1 MTIRTRSTFAI
12 VLWTAG
18 ATGALAGQTR
28 GAAPAA
34 SGIRPQIECS
44 AMADKT
50 VPASAIALPTKG
62 AVVTTARLEPGS
74 GPVAVKNNFIP
85 EHCFIRGAIKP
96 VDPKAPDINFG
107 IAIPTVWNQQ
117 AWHIAGNGGDG
128 FIPLLTRLARGMAG
142 SPIGPLDPP
151 HTAFPITQGFATFGD
166 DSGHLGGGF
175 PWNIRRDFTPL
186 PPPGRPGSN
195 VPPGEGG
202 PLPGLGAITAPPYVD
217 NDEAYRNFG
226 YEHIKK
232 AHDAVLFLMQQMYG
246 VRPTRLYYAGE
257 SQGGRAALMAATR
270 YPEDYD
276 GVIASVPIAYYTG
289 RLLAGMQ
296 RTKLQLA
303 PGAWVPPVKIRAVRD
318 EILRQCDTLDGLA
331 DGVIN
336 NYYECQRRFD
346 GTDTP
351 QPFARLR
358 CPDGKDTGPDC
369 LSDAQLAAIT
379 GAHAPT
385 PLGFALAN
393 GETDAVGTPVAQEI
407 MVNASFEA
415 PGGFAYPVL
424 QAAPTT
430 IEAGEFGQRY
440 PGKTFDFVN
449 KPFKEYQQEIQAMS
463 AIVDAPADLAKLLA
477 SKTKFILHTAASDYT
492 VNGRGSMRFYDEVV
506 KRHGQAAIDRSVRH
520 YVTPNGEHGSIGH
533 SATTGTDQPHYADL
547 MMALRTWVEKGTAPD
562 SLVQTLEEIYPP
574 YTVLRSRP
582 LCRYPQYPKYK
593 GSGNIGEAQSY
604 SCAMPQVAT
613 RTTSAAR

>member
-1 MTIRTRSTFAI
+1 MRIYRRATFTVTLW
-12 VLWTAG
+12 VLG
-18 ATGALAGQTR
+18 ASAALAGQSS
-28 GAAPAA
+28 GAAPL
-34 SGIRPQIECS
+34 SNGIRPKVACA
-44 AMADKT
+44 AMDGEM

-74 GPVAVKNNFIP
+74 GAVAVKNNFIP

-96 VDPKAPDINFG
+96 IDPKAPDINFG
-107 IAIPTVWNQQ
+107 LAIPTVWNQQ

-128 FIPLLTRLARGMAG
+128 FIPLLTTLARGMAG

-151 HTAFPITQGFATFGD
+151 HTPFPITQGFATFGD

-186 PPPGRPGSN
+186 SPPGRPGSN
-195 VPPGEGG
+195 VPGEGG
-202 PLPGLGAITAPPYVD
+202 PLPAGGAITAPPFMN

-226 YEHIKK
+226 HEHIKK
-232 AHDAVLFLMQQMYG
+232 AHDAVLFLIQEMYG

-270 YPEDYD
+270 YPQDYD

-289 RLLAGMQ
+289 RLLAGIQ
-296 RTKLQLA
+296 RAKLQLA
-303 PGAWVPPVKIRAVRD
+303 PGAWVPPVKIRLVRD
-318 EILRQCDTLDGLA
+318 EVLRQCDALDGLA

-336 NYYECQRRFD
+336 DYYDCQRRFD

-358 CPDGKDTGPDC
+358 CPDGKDAGPHC
-369 LSDAQLAAIT
+369 LSDAQLATVTA
-379 GAHAPT
+379 AHAPVA
-385 PLGFALAN
+385 LGFPLAN

-415 PGGFAYPVL
+415 PGGFSYPVL

-440 PGKTFDFVN
+440 PSKTFDFVN
-449 KPFKEYQQEIQAMS
+449 KPFKDYQQEIQAMS
-463 AIVDAPADLAKLLA
+463 AIVDQPSDLSKLLA
-477 SKTKFILHTAASDYT
+477 GKTRFILHTAASDYT
-492 VNGRGSMRFYDEVV
+492 VNARGAMRFYDEVV
-506 KRHGQAAIDRSVRH
+506 KRHGQAVIDRSVRY
-520 YVTPNGEHGSIGH
+520 YVTPNGEHGSVGH

-547 MMALRTWVEKGTAPD
+547 MAALRTWVEKDVAPD

-574 YTVLRSRP
+574 YTALRSRP
-582 LCRYPQYPKYK
+582 LCRYPRYPRYK
-593 GSGNIGEAQSY
+593 GTGNPGDAQSY
-604 SCAMPQVAT
+604 TCAMPQASS
-613 RTTSAAR
+613 RSTTSAR